1 MLRLNKTVGLGE
13 RWCVRLGERFSVNSV
28 GKRRG
33 DNVSESL
40 RGMSEQLL
48 VRLTKWIRS
57 REMYSLVQ

>member
-13 RWCVRLGERFSVNSV
+13 RWCVRLGERFRVNSV